1 MKVWQKIAGGCFAAL
16 VLTELLLP
24 LLFGHL
30 ILSKLPGASEGSAV
44 ALTARPAL
52 FWLSGRIPRLEINVP
67 RLQGEKL
74 ALSQVRAQIED
85 LELSPS
91 DLFSGKVEDLQ
102 ARRVMLTGEIEEKD
116 LVQLLDKP
124 EKGIRNVR
132 VSITPERISA
142 QGEFSPAGILR
153 LRLALEGRLKAKDEG
168 VVLQTDRLMINGREA
183 GGIIWSALGEV
194 PVVEWKALP
203 FALKVSS
210 VVQEEGRAKV
220 TLIGGN
226 KL

>member
-1 MKVWQKIAGGCFAAL
+1 MKVWQKIAGVCFAAL
-16 VLTELLLP
+16 LLTELLLP

-30 ILSKLPGASEGSAV
+30 ILSRLPGASDGSAV
-44 ALTARPAL
+44 ALSGRPAL
-52 FWLSGRIPRLEINVP
+52 FWLSGRIPRLEITVP

-74 ALSQVRAQIED
+74 ALSQVRAEIED
-85 LELSPS
+85 LELSTS
-91 DLFSGKVEDLQ
+91 DIFSGKVDDLK
-102 ARRVMLTGEIEEKD
+102 ARRVTLTGSIEEKD

-124 EKGIRNVR
+124 EKGIRNVK

-168 VVLQTDRLMINGREA
+168 IVLQTERLMINDREA
-183 GGIIWSALGEV
+183 GGIIWSALGEI
-194 PVVEWKALP
+194 PVVEWKTLP
-203 FALKVSS
+203 FALKVSE

-220 TLIGGN
+220 TLRGGN
-226 KL
+226 